1 MWYAGGISSVGGM
14 MKAYLR
20 VACACLVFGASPAL
34 AEKLDFSK
42 SDSEAVALSEKAWDS
57 SIAEAKAEGGSAS
70 IRAIKIDLN
79 GDGKPEII
87 GELKSAYL
95 CGAAGPCVFVM
106 VDKGG
111 YDVMFSVPGVE
122 DAKVLDTR
130 TKGWLDLQ
138 INDDHDYG
146 YDGATYRAK

>member
-1 MWYAGGISSVGGM
+1 

-20 VACACLVFGASPAL
+20 IACVCLAFSASPAL

-42 SDSEAVALSEKAWDS
+42 SDDDAVALSLKAWDS
-57 SIAEAKAEGGSAS
+57 SIAEAKADGGSAS
-70 IRAIKIDLN
+70 IRAVKLDLN

-95 CGAAGPCVFVM
+95 CGAAGPCLFVM

-111 YDVMFSVPGVE
+111 YDVVFSVPGVE
-122 DAKVLDTR
+122 NAKVMNSK

-138 INDDHDYG
+138 INDDDDYA